1 MTKIRD
7 LHQKWMKEPEYRKEY
22 EALGDA
28 IERGIADVDAGRGRD
43 LDEVCDELEA
53 RYTRMLSEGDSDEQ

>member
-28 IERGIADVDAGRGRD
+28 VEGRIADADAGRGRD

-53 RYTRMLSEGDSDEQ
+53 RYTRMLSEGDSDV